1 MSRRSRERLAL
12 IGALALVAA
21 AACGGEARETFPPE
35 GQTPF
40 MEKGLIL
47 PRSSLP
53 CTPVATGVPQNE
65 CNHHGSHLA
74 ELPDGTI
81 AVAWFHGEAEKSRD
95 SRLVWSKLAPGA
107 TGWTAPE
114 VLYDDPGLAEGN
126 VALWVAGDGALL
138 AFFVT
143 IFGDDMWDES
153 KVRLLRS
160 SDYATWSA
168 PVVLREEYCW
178 MVRYPPLRLRSG
190 AVLLPLYDECLAV
203 PVFMYSSDDFA
214 TWEEQALDNPGGYY
228 FEHPSQ
234 IQPSLIQRDNGD
246 VAAIMRDGTAQARI
260 QRMVSHDEGRTWDR
274 SEATD
279 LPNSGT
285 SIQWTRLLD
294 GHVVVVFNND
304 PDERFPLTAA
314 LSVDEGQTF
323 VALRTLN
330 DECDTPGACSYAYP
344 SVTQSALD
352 GTIWVSYTHDR
363 ETIGWVHFNEAW
375 LAAGTETPNVRP
387 LQ

>member
-1 MSRRSRERLAL
+1 MSRRRPE
-12 IGALALVAA
+12 ALALLVVVAA
-21 AACGGEARETFPPE
+21 ACSERQAYTFPPE
-35 GQTPF
+35 DQTPF
-40 MEKGLIL
+40 AEKGLVL
-47 PRSSLP
+47 PPRSLP
-53 CTPVATGVPQNE
+53 CTPVATGVPQAD

-107 TGWTAPE
+107 VAWSAPE

-126 VALWVAGDGALL
+126 VALWVAGDGSLR

-143 IFGDDMWDES
+143 IFGADVWDES
-153 KVRLLRS
+153 RIRMLRS
-160 SDYATWSA
+160 TDYVTWEP

-178 MVRYPPLRLRSG
+178 MIRYPPLRLRG
-190 AVLLPLYDECLAV
+190 GDVLLPLYDECLAV
-203 PVFMYSSDDFA
+203 PVFIYSSDDFA
-214 TWEEQALDNPGGYY
+214 TWEEQAIDNPGAYY
-228 FEHPSQ
+228 LEHPSQ
-234 IQPSLIQRDNGD
+234 IQPSLIQRAGGD

-274 SEATD
+274 SEPTD

-285 SIQWTRLLD
+285 SIQWIRLLD

-304 PDERFPLTAA
+304 PESRFPLTAA
-314 LSVDEGQTF
+314 LSTDEGQTF
-323 VALRTLN
+323 AALRTLN
-330 DECDTPGACSYAYP
+330 DECETPGACAYAYP
-344 SVTQSALD
+344 SVTQSTID

-375 LAAGTETPNVRP
+375 LAQGTETPKLKPR
-387 LQ
+387 

>member
-1 MSRRSRERLAL
+1 MNRQAVE
-12 IGALALVAA
+12 ALAVLGLFAVACTEKEPYA
-21 AACGGEARETFPPE
+21 FPPE
-35 GQTPF
+35 DQTPF

-47 PRSSLP
+47 PPKSLP
-53 CTPVATGVPQNE
+53 CTPVSTGVPQNE
-65 CNHHGSHLA
+65 CNHHGSHLT

-81 AVAWFHGEAEKSRD
+81 AAAWFHGEAEKSVD

-107 TGWTAPE
+107 AEWTAPE
-114 VLYDDPGLAEGN
+114 VLYDDPGRAEGN

-143 IFGDDMWDES
+143 IFEGDAWDNS
-153 KVRLLRS
+153 KIRLLRS
-160 SDYATWSA
+160 PDYVTWGE
-168 PVVLREEYCW
+168 PTTVREEYCW
-178 MVRYPPLRLRSG
+178 MVRYPPLRLRG
-190 AVLLPLYDECLAV
+190 GDLLLPLYDECLAV

-214 TWEEQALDNPGGYY
+214 TWEEQVLDNPGGYY

-234 IQPSLIQRDNGD
+234 IQPSLIPRENGD

-260 QRMVSHDEGRTWDR
+260 QRMVSHDQGRTWDK

-285 SIQWTRLLD
+285 SIQWTMLLD
-294 GHVVVVFNND
+294 GHVVVVFNNS
-304 PDERFPLTAA
+304 PDSRFPLSAA

-330 DECDTPGACSYAYP
+330 DECETAGACAYAYP
-344 SVTQSALD
+344 SVTQSAID
-352 GTIWVSYTHDR
+352 GTIWVSYTHNR

-375 LAAGTETPNVRP
+375 LAQGTETPN
-387 LQ
+387 LTSTQ